1 MNAARLL
8 QMLRMAVLALFIGA
22 LAACDD
28 GGETGDS
35 GDSGGSGGDSGD
47 SGGESGGGGD
57 DDGDDD
63 DDGDGDD
70 NPLGFA
76 FHAPGDLMTGT
87 GEGVEDWEEYVAAMT
102 FPVASHET
110 FLNSQVHNPGGG
122 VYGGGSQCDASNY
135 DYPWRDTFCEKRT
148 GTNRATRN
156 CPSTEVHQGVDVRAG
171 TSAICTTQAGSN
183 HSGHNTVE
191 VVAAEDGYISYIG
204 SYTVNLNAGGRI
216 YRYMHLNMDMLDVAL
231 FDDVTAGDRIGFL
244 SNHFGGT
251 STTLHLHFEI
261 KENLD
266 DAGFTYV
273 SPYMSL
279 VRAYERKHSV
289 IGSLV
294 E

>member
-1 MNAARLL
+1 MSMKSLFSIARLL
-8 QMLRMAVLALFIGA
+8 GTALLFMA
-22 LAACDD
+22 LAGCD
-28 GGETGDS
+28 GGTG
-35 GDSGGSGGDSGD
+35 
-47 SGGESGGGGD
+47 SGGGGD
-57 DDGDDD
+57 P
-63 DDGDGDD
+63 GDGSGGAVDP

-76 FHAPGDLMTGT
+76 FHGPGDLLPAT
-87 GEGVEDWEEYVAAMT
+87 GEGVEDWEEYVSDMT
-102 FPVASHET
+102 FPVDSHET
-110 FLNSQVHNPGGG
+110 YLNSQVHSPGGG
-122 VYGGGSQCDASNY
+122 GFGGGSQCDASNY
-135 DYPWRDTFCEKRT
+135 SYPWHDTFCELRS

-156 CPSTEVHQGVDVRAG
+156 CPSTEVHQGVDIRAG
-171 TSAICTTQAGSN
+171 TAAICTAQAGASN
-183 HSGHNTVE
+183 DTHNTVE

-204 SYTVNLNAGGRI
+204 SYTVNLNVGGRI
-216 YRYMHLNMDMLDVAL
+216 YRYMHLNMESLDVAL
-231 FDDVTAGDRIGFL
+231 FDDVVAGQRIGFL

-251 STTLHLHFEI
+251 PTTLHLHFEI